1 MSDLQTQMKQAVA
14 EAAVAQIRD
23 GMVVGLGSG
32 STAALMIQ
40 GLGARLA
47 AGQLHDIVGVTTSF
61 QGEVLA
67 AELGIPLRALNA
79 IDRID
84 LAIDGADEVDPSFQL
99 IKGGGACHVQEK
111 LVADRAERFIVVV
124 DSTKLVQRLNLDFLL
139 PVEVLPG
146 AWVQVQSRLK
156 SMGGVAELRM
166 ATRKAGP
173 VVTDQ
178 GNLVLDVRFE
188 AGISDP
194 IALERD
200 INNLPGVLENGLFV
214 NLADEVLV
222 GEINDG
228 VVDLPIAEYPDG
240 SVFTPE
246 GLPSVG
252 DVPDAEAMHAQEC
265 TGPFNEATAVR
276 AAVTQE
282 ITQGGEV
289 RTVSVGDARGI
300 HDSEHTTHENASLDP
315 TREA

>member
-1 MSDLQTQMKQAVA
+1 MTDLQTQMKQAVA

-67 AELGIPLRALNA
+67 AELGIPLRTLNA

-124 DSTKLVQRLNLDFLL
+124 DATKLVQCLNLDFLL

-156 SMGGVAELRM
+156 SLGGAAELRM

-228 VVDLPIAEYPDG
+228 VAGVRSLER
-240 SVFTPE
+240 
-246 GLPSVG
+246 VG
-252 DVPDAEAMHAQEC
+252 
-265 TGPFNEATAVR
+265 
-276 AAVTQE
+276 
-282 ITQGGEV
+282 
-289 RTVSVGDARGI
+289 
-300 HDSEHTTHENASLDP
+300 
-315 TREA
+315 

>member
-32 STAALMIQ
+32 STAALMIK

-47 AGQLHDIVGVTTSF
+47 AGQLRDIVGVTTSF

-67 AELGIPLRALNA
+67 AELGIPLCALNA

-124 DSTKLVQRLNLDFLL
+124 DSTKLVQCLNLDFLL

-178 GNLVLDVRFE
+178 GNLVLDVRFKS
-188 AGISDP
+188 GISDP

-222 GEINDG
+222 GEISDG
-228 VVDLPIAEYPDG
+228 VAG
-240 SVFTPE
+240 
-246 GLPSVG
+246 
-252 DVPDAEAMHAQEC
+252 
-265 TGPFNEATAVR
+265 VR
-276 AAVTQE
+276 
-282 ITQGGEV
+282 
-289 RTVSVGDARGI
+289 
-300 HDSEHTTHENASLDP
+300 SLD
-315 TREA
+315 RVS

>member
-124 DSTKLVQRLNLDFLL
+124 DSTKLVQCLNLDFLL

-194 IALERD
+194 IVLERD

-228 VVDLPIAEYPDG
+228 VAGVRSLER
-240 SVFTPE
+240 
-246 GLPSVG
+246 VG
-252 DVPDAEAMHAQEC
+252 
-265 TGPFNEATAVR
+265 
-276 AAVTQE
+276 
-282 ITQGGEV
+282 
-289 RTVSVGDARGI
+289 
-300 HDSEHTTHENASLDP
+300 
-315 TREA
+315 

>member
-47 AGQLHDIVGVTTSF
+47 AGELHDIVGVTTSF

-84 LAIDGADEVDPSFQL
+84 LAIDGADEVDPAFQL

-146 AWVQVQSRLK
+146 AWVQVQSQLK

-188 AGISDP
+188 DGISDP

-222 GEINDG
+222 GEIKDG
-228 VVDLPIAEYPDG
+228 VAGVR
-240 SVFTPE
+240 
-246 GLPSVG
+246 GLERVG
-252 DVPDAEAMHAQEC
+252 
-265 TGPFNEATAVR
+265 
-276 AAVTQE
+276 
-282 ITQGGEV
+282 
-289 RTVSVGDARGI
+289 
-300 HDSEHTTHENASLDP
+300 
-315 TREA
+315 

>member
-1 MSDLQTQMKQAVA
+1 MKQAVA

-124 DSTKLVQRLNLDFLL
+124 DSTKLVQCLNLDFLL

-228 VVDLPIAEYPDG
+228 VAGVRSLER
-240 SVFTPE
+240 
-246 GLPSVG
+246 VG
-252 DVPDAEAMHAQEC
+252 
-265 TGPFNEATAVR
+265 
-276 AAVTQE
+276 
-282 ITQGGEV
+282 
-289 RTVSVGDARGI
+289 
-300 HDSEHTTHENASLDP
+300 
-315 TREA
+315 

>member
-1 MSDLQTQMKQAVA
+1 MTDLQTQMKQAVA

-188 AGISDP
+188 AGIADP

-222 GEINDG
+222 GEISDG
-228 VVDLPIAEYPDG
+228 VAGVRSLER
-240 SVFTPE
+240 
-246 GLPSVG
+246 VG
-252 DVPDAEAMHAQEC
+252 
-265 TGPFNEATAVR
+265 
-276 AAVTQE
+276 
-282 ITQGGEV
+282 
-289 RTVSVGDARGI
+289 
-300 HDSEHTTHENASLDP
+300 
-315 TREA
+315 